1 VKEKVEKFLSILKI
15 ELLDVE
21 EDIAAL
27 QEFYKQR
34 EKNREITSYVLLGN
48 VAVIQREIRAIKRIV
63 DKMEDISPE
72 SYSTLDELVS
82 DLEGKFREQ
91 LIDGQVP
98 NTIFDILKRKLLKV
112 AEYVRTV

>member
-1 VKEKVEKFLSILKI
+1 MKEKVKKFLNILKI
-15 ELLDVE
+15 ELIDVE

-27 QEFYKQR
+27 EEFYKLR
-34 EKNREITSYVLLGN
+34 EKKREITSYVLLEN
-48 VAVIQREIRAIKRIV
+48 IAVIQREIRAIKRIV
-63 DKMEDISPE
+63 EKMEDISPE
-72 SYSTLDELVS
+72 SYSSLDQLVT

-112 AEYVRTV
+112 AEYVQTV